1 MSDGDGD
8 GALRLTLVRHGHAS
22 PQTPPGQS
30 DFDRALDRK
39 GQAEAA
45 EMARRCLELGL
56 VPDLVR
62 ASAAVRTEQTAVTF
76 LRVMDLPAERLQLE
90 RGLYL
95 AESDTLLGAIRETPA
110 WVRHLMIV
118 AHNPGL
124 GDLAQQFAPRAHLR
138 GFETGATCSIEL
150 QAVAWDEVRLGQARD
165 LRYDAPGRFY
175 DVWG

>member
-1 MSDGDGD
+1 MSSGD
-8 GALRLTLVRHGHAS
+8 GARRLTLVRHGHAV
-22 PQTPPGQS
+22 PQAPAGQS
-30 DFDRALDRK
+30 DFERVLDRK

-56 VPDLVR
+56 VPDLLR
-62 ASAAVRTEQTAVTF
+62 ASAAARASETAAAFVRVMSLPDEC
-76 LRVMDLPAERLQLE
+76 LRVE

-95 AESDTLLGAIRETPA
+95 AEADALLAAIRDTDA
-110 WVRHLMIV
+110 ATRHLMIV

-124 GDLAQQFAPRAHLR
+124 GDLAQQFAPRARLR
-138 GFETGATCSIEL
+138 GFETGAICTLAL
-150 QAVAWDEVRLGQARD
+150 QADSWDEIRLGQAQD